1 MSELSHLKQLCSYMN
16 QVFPG
21 GALFLIASDNEFK
34 RLFMELTS
42 SVLQNDGCRKAT
54 AARIVG
60 RNSSPPHASEW
71 VFNPQVHIDTHGNLV
86 ALDESNFLWLET
98 PSNTNALANSQ
109 LACTIKTP
117 LDRGEALNTMCA
129 AIEAFMPE
137 NTTSVLATMAAC
149 MMASTYQDIVSCCG
163 CSGVPLLYG
172 EPGSC
177 KSEALRCGLALF
189 GAQSTHLY
197 NSQTTPSHLFDV
209 LKQTTIPIA
218 IDDISEKAQDT
229 WEELI
234 IDAYNNTPRGTRSY
248 SCEIFCTLPVISANW
263 RYSSSRSR
271 AFTRVIQIPFV
282 EHSDE
287 PNASTL
293 YSALSNA
300 RSNASA
306 SVGKII
312 DICSGFSTPSVQT
325 SLNDDIFPKVSALFS
340 SSHVRFKT
348 TYTVFMHFFLK
359 VSKSL
364 VCICCHA
371 KFKHYL

>member
-1 MSELSHLKQLCSYMN
+1 MHFCHIARFSDGFHNYSYRECFLPMSELSHLKQLCSYVN

-34 RLFMELTS
+34 RLFMELTKE
-42 SVLQNDGCRKAT
+42 VLQGDECRKAT
-54 AARIVG
+54 AAMIVG
-60 RNSSPPHASEW
+60 KNSSLGHATEW
-71 VFNPQVHIDTHGNLV
+71 IFNPQVHIDSHGDLV
-86 ALDESNFLWLET
+86 SADQSYFLWLER
-98 PSNTNALANSQ
+98 PGNTFANSQ
-109 LACTIKTP
+109 LVCTIKTP
-117 LDRGEALNTMCA
+117 LDDGEALISMWA
-129 AIEAFMPE
+129 AIDAFMPE

-149 MMASTYQDIVSCCG
+149 IMASTYQDVISCCG

-177 KSEALRCGLALF
+177 KSEALKCGLAIF

-197 NSQTTPSHLFDV
+197 NSQTTSSHLFDV

-218 IDDISEKAQDT
+218 IDDISEKSQDT

-248 SCEIFCTLPVISANW
+248 SSEIFCTLPLISANW
-263 RYSSSRSR
+263 RYSSTRSR

-293 YSALSNA
+293 YSTLANS
-300 RSNASA
+300 RSNVLA
-306 SVGKII
+306 SVG
-312 DICSGFSTPSVQT
+312 
-325 SLNDDIFPKVSALFS
+325 
-340 SSHVRFKT
+340 R
-348 TYTVFMHFFLK
+348 
-359 VSKSL
+359 
-364 VCICCHA
+364 
-371 KFKHYL
+371 

>member
-1 MSELSHLKQLCSYMN
+1 M
-16 QVFPG
+16 QVRG
-21 GALFLIASDNEFK
+21 TAL
-34 RLFMELTS
+34 
-42 SVLQNDGCRKAT
+42 
-54 AARIVG
+54 
-60 RNSSPPHASEW
+60 W
-71 VFNPQVHIDTHGNLV
+71 
-86 ALDESNFLWLET
+86 
-98 PSNTNALANSQ
+98 
-109 LACTIKTP
+109 
-117 LDRGEALNTMCA
+117 
-129 AIEAFMPE
+129 
-137 NTTSVLATMAAC
+137 
-149 MMASTYQDIVSCCG
+149 
-163 CSGVPLLYG
+163 
-172 EPGSC
+172 PGSF
-177 KSEALRCGLALF
+177 R
-189 GAQSTHLY
+189 AQSTHLY

-293 YSALSNA
+293 YSALSND

-348 TYTVFMHFFLK
+348 TYTVFMHLFLK
-359 VSKSL
+359 VSHWFAYVAMQNLSTIYSL
-364 VCICCHA
+364 HSLLHA
-371 KFKHYL
+371 YTACRVVWRSNYR